1 MNLLHLSIAL
11 PMITVAFI
19 PAVSPIIRTVLL
31 PRRYQ
36 DTSAAQTLVTYLM
49 FYLPAM
55 SLNGILEAF
64 FAATTDAT
72 KIAQQSGVMAGCS
85 LVFSSTLLALKSVRR
100 SYTPSVLSRWLN
112 PECCLVYANTL
123 QMLCRIA
130 FAGRYAVSLTVKNIG
145 EPSRLRWS
153 PGLITITALTTSG
166 MLLSLLPVEIALL
179 PRLGAAGLLGLVC
192 LSLM

>member
-1 MNLLHLSIAL
+1 
-11 PMITVAFI
+11 MITVAFV
-19 PAVSPIIRTVLL
+19 PAVSPVIRTVLL

-64 FAATTDAT
+64 FAATTDAA

-85 LVFSSTLLALKSVRR
+85 LIFGSTLLALKFVRR
-100 SYTPSVLSRWLN
+100 SYSQTVFSRWLS
-112 PECCLVYANTL
+112 PECALVYANTL

-130 FAGRYAVSLTVKNIG
+130 FAGRHAFSLTTKSTG
-145 EPSRLRWS
+145 EHSRYRWI
-153 PGLITITALTTSG
+153 PGFITIMAVTISG
-166 MLLSLLPVEIALL
+166 LLLSLLPVEIALL
-179 PRLGAAGLLGLVC
+179 PRLGAVGLLGLVC
-192 LSLM
+192 LGSM